1 MFRVLVRHDWS
12 RLRRVRLVP
21 SARGRPMTPWAPPW
35 LVIALGELGER
46 EIVGAKHNPRI
57 LEYGVAVRLR
67 VTTDEIPWCSN
78 FVNWCFMEA
87 WTNARL
93 SHALGHEVAMLIG
106 TRSAAASSWATWG
119 EETEIRLGA
128 VAFWGKT
135 DPDAGGTGHVAFV
148 AGWTDAHILA
158 LGGNQANQVS
168 AVLKPRAGA
177 ILRWPKG
184 YVWP

>member
-1 MFRVLVRHDWS
+1 
-12 RLRRVRLVP
+12 
-21 SARGRPMTPWAPPW
+21 MTAWAPPW

-57 LEYGVAVRLR
+57 LEYGTAVRLR
-67 VTTDEIPWCSN
+67 VTTDEIPWCAC
-78 FVNWCFMEA
+78 FENWCLREA
-87 WTNARL
+87 WRTEKAGGL
-93 SHALGHEVAMLIG
+93 LGDEVAMLLG
-106 TRSAAASSWATWG
+106 TGSAAAASFATWG

-158 LGGNQANQVS
+158 LGGNQMNQVS
-168 AVLKPRAGA
+168 AVLKQRAGA